1 LIESKGVHLFLL
13 FVPAYSP
20 DYTTLYSRGSLL
32 QAEELPKRK
41 ARTKESLLEAM
52 GLALDTITV
61 QDAEGWFGRCG
72 FGASLLP

>member
-1 LIESKGVHLFLL
+1 MDNLFAHKGENAHPYLDRIEGSAPLPLVRARLL
-13 FVPAYSP
+13 PGLHNP
-20 DYTTLYSRGSLL
+20 IEG
-32 QAEELPKRK
+32 
-41 ARTKESLLEAM
+41 LEGM